1 MFSALVTAP
10 VVEVV
15 SHVLQSRDVH
25 RNQTA
30 LVWPDPTGTKS
41 LVSRSAEYRPMTLR
55 AVAKNARHHDR
66 CVADNPST
74 APGATED
81 GWTCHQHQ
89 VRATGSVRAVIHCG
103 STATS

>member
-10 VVEVV
+10 VVEAV

-41 LVSRSAEYRPMTLR
+41 LVSRSAEPPPHDVEGRGEKMHATMT
-55 AVAKNARHHDR
+55 
-66 CVADNPST
+66 
-74 APGATED
+74 GASRTIPR
-81 GWTCHQHQ
+81 QHQ
-89 VRATGSVRAVIHCG
+89 VPPRTVGPVT
-103 STATS
+103 STRYVQPGAYEQ

>member
-41 LVSRSAEYRPMTLR
+41 LVSRSAEHRPMTSR
-55 AVAKNARHHDR
+55 AVAKMHA
-66 CVADNPST
+66 T
-74 APGATED
+74 MTGASRTIPR
-81 GWTCHQHQ
+81 QHQ
-89 VRATGSVRAVIHCG
+89 VPPRTAGPVT
-103 STATS
+103 STRYAQPGAYEQ